1 MLYETDSKQVPVS
14 REVAYLQNYIDLQM
28 VRYGDDVEINVNI
41 EGNDSSLTIE
51 PMLLIPFVE
60 NAFKHGIG
68 MVKDPKIDI
77 QLEYHGDLLTFMVAN
92 QIAPETKES
101 KDFSSGI
108 GLKNVRRRLELLYP
122 KKHELIVDDSDGKFV
137 VQLSIDLKRDKTEE
151 DAYHQAELHSS

>member
-1 MLYETDSKQVPVS
+1 
-14 REVAYLQNYIDLQM
+14 
-28 VRYGDDVEINVNI
+28 
-41 EGNDSSLTIE
+41 
-51 PMLLIPFVE
+51 
-60 NAFKHGIG
+60 
-68 MVKDPKIDI
+68 
-77 QLEYHGDLLTFMVAN
+77 MVAN